1 MWEPFKDSPS
11 GVRVRFAEREQWAPR
26 HRGGVTTVE
35 QSQLPSE
42 AHYEALVEEFVGVEG
57 VTLPGDGL
65 GAKRGFGADALKVHG
80 KIFAMLAGGRLVVK
94 LPRQRVDALIASG
107 DGARFDPRKDGRLMA
122 EWLSL
127 EPTSTTEWLA
137 LAREAMA
144 YVGKL

>member
-1 MWEPFKDSPS
+1 M
-11 GVRVRFAEREQWAPR
+11 
-26 HRGGVTTVE
+26 E
-35 QSQLPSE
+35 QSQLSSE
-42 AHYEALVEEFVGVEG
+42 ERFEALVEEFVGVEG
-57 VTLPGDGL
+57 VALPGDGL
-65 GAKRGFGADALKVHG
+65 GPKRGFGADALKIHG

-94 LPRQRVDALIASG
+94 LPRKRVDALIVSG

-127 EPTSTTEWLA
+127 DSSSPCEWLA

>member
-1 MWEPFKDSPS
+1 MKQPHLPPEE
-11 GVRVRFAEREQWAPR
+11 RF
-26 HRGGVTTVE
+26 
-35 QSQLPSE
+35 
-42 AHYEALVEEFVGVEG
+42 EALVEEFVGVEG

-65 GAKRGFGADALKVHG
+65 GAKRGFGADALKVRG

-107 DGARFDPRKDGRLMA
+107 EGVRFDPRKDGRLMA

-127 EPTSTTEWLA
+127 EPTSTTGWLA

-144 YVGKL
+144 YVGK